1 MKKDEVLQVFPERL
15 RRLLEK
21 SIVDWNTLQEIH
33 IRAGKNM
40 TYTVSGRKVLP
51 NQNGQ
56 VVSLRE
62 FHEILEYVS
71 NYSLYAFEEE
81 IKKGFLTIPGGHRV
95 GVAGRAVLA
104 GGTVKT
110 IRNISFLNIRVSHEV
125 KGCADRLLPYLFE
138 QEMFLSTLIV
148 SPPGAGKTTLL
159 RDIVRQLASGGRMFE
174 ARNVSV
180 VDERSEIAS
189 CYMGI
194 PQNDVGL
201 YCDVLDACPKPEGI
215 RMMIRSMAPEVIA
228 VDEIGTQAE
237 YEALTE
243 AATSGC
249 SILATVHGRSLEQ
262 IREKPYLRKMFNEQM
277 FGRIV
282 VLSGGREPGVI
293 GGIYDRKGQV
303 VRR

>member
-1 MKKDEVLQVFPERL
+1 MKKDEVLQVLPERL

-62 FHEILEYVS
+62 FREILEYVS

-104 GGTVKT
+104 DGTVKT

-159 RDIVRQLASGGRMFE
+159 RDIVRQLASGGRMFD

-194 PQNDVGL
+194 PQNDVGI

-262 IREKPYLRKMFNEQM
+262 VREKPYLRKMFTEQM

-282 VLSGGREPGVI
+282 VLSGGKEPGVI